1 MRSEGVRRVQHFL
14 DYPDK
19 EINELEIGFAGVAA
33 AITSA
38 AHHATGVRVRELPIK
53 VEDLLCYSECC
64 KTLSRSD
71 SE

>member
-1 MRSEGVRRVQHFL
+1 MRSGGVRRVQHFL

-19 EINELEIGFAGVAA
+19 EINESRSGSRVLPAV
-33 AITSA
+33 
-38 AHHATGVRVRELPIK
+38 HHATGVRVRELSIK
-53 VEDLLCYSECC
+53 IADLLCYSEWC

>member
-1 MRSEGVRRVQHFL
+1 MQHFL

-19 EINELEIGFAGVAA
+19 EINELEIGLRVLPAV
-33 AITSA
+33 
-38 AHHATGVRVRELPIK
+38 HHATGVRVRELPIK
-53 VEDLLCYSECC
+53 IADLLCYSEWC